1 MFFVYKILNILII
14 NIINK
19 KINFKLKY
27 KLWKDIQIILNLN
40 YFLTFGLK

>member
-14 NIINK
+14 NIIDK

-27 KLWKDIQIILNLN
+27 KLWKDIQIILNI
-40 YFLTFGLK
+40 F

>member
-1 MFFVYKILNILII
+1 MFFVYKILNILIL
-14 NIINK
+14 NIINEE
-19 KINFKLKY
+19 INFKLKY